1 MKNPTAKRIPL
12 SRDRVLVAAMEIA
25 DVAGIDGLTMRA
37 VGDRLGVE
45 AMSLYNH
52 VANKEAL
59 LAGMI
64 NAVFAE
70 IHLPVV
76 GPSWRDEV
84 RRRSI
89 SLRDALTR
97 HPWAIGLMESGLTPG
112 PATLGQHDAVLGV
125 LSSAGFPV
133 ELVAHAFSAVDSY
146 TYGFALQESALPF
159 REGDDVGSMAEGMLA
174 QFPDGAYPH
183 LAEFTRAHVAKP
195 GYAYADEYDFGLELV
210 LDGIERALEAIRR

>member
-12 SRDRVLVAAMEIA
+12 SRDRVLVAAVEIA

-76 GPSWRDEV
+76 GAPWRDEV
-84 RRRSI
+84 RRRSM

-125 LSSAGFPV
+125 LRTAGFPV
-133 ELVAHAFSAVDSY
+133 ALMAHAFSAIDSY
-146 TYGFALQESALPF
+146 TYGFALQENGLPF
-159 REGDDVGSMAEGMLA
+159 RPGDDVAAMVTAMLA
-174 QFPDGAYPH
+174 QFPTEAYPH
-183 LAEFTRAHVAKP
+183 LAEFTREHVAVP
-195 GYAYADEYDFGLELV
+195 GYDYAVEYVFGLDLL
-210 LDGIERALEAIRR
+210 LDGIERMLGEASR